1 MGLYDEL
8 LDDDNNIEL
17 AIELSLKSKNE
28 DLIKGKYYNETD
40 HMKIAI
46 KESSSVVLQNIDAKL
61 TNVSLQTST
70 SVASSNVDIRNELK
84 RRHELR
90 YNQEQVFNNFEK
102 RREEINR
109 NEHNQD
115 RKINNNK
122 KLINGHII

>member
-46 KESSSVVLQNIDAKL
+46 KESSSVVLKNIDAKL

>member
-8 LDDDNNIEL
+8 LEDDNNIEL

-70 SVASSNVDIRNELK
+70 SVASSNVDIRNELE

>member
-1 MGLYDEL
+1 M
-8 LDDDNNIEL
+8 NR
-17 AIELSLKSKNE
+17 
-28 DLIKGKYYNETD
+28 DLIPNKYYNGAD
-40 HMKIAI
+40 HMRIAI
-46 KESSSVVLQNIDAKL
+46 EESLLDFTGRSSSSFPGNINTKSREEAM
-61 TNVSLQTST
+61 SST
-70 SVASSNVDIRNELK
+70 SQNSSSTSQNSSSTSQNVDIRSELK